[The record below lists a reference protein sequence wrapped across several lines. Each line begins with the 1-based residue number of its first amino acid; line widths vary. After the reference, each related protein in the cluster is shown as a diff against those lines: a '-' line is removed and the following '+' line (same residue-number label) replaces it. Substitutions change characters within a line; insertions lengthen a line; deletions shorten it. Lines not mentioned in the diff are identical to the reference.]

1 MSVEIAVGFYGKLPS
16 LGDFVGRRVPE
27 GIVER
32 WDHWLQESMATS
44 RASLGEH
51 WLDLYLTAPM
61 WRFFAHRG
69 VLGDQPVAGV
79 VFPSVDRVGRYFPLT
94 VFATLPADAVGLVVA
109 DQCASWFERVE
120 DLVLAQLEDENR
132 DIEEFEELLAATE
145 ERLAAGLDAVTWS
158 PWNTGFPD
166 ASGGDLTCLHVPLGE
181 RLDVGPAALAWL
193 DQMLVRST
201 AAPIFWWSS
210 GSNAVRPCWLVT
222 RGLPEPVA
230 FSSLLTGDW
239 HDWPWTSCEA
249 QDAWAVAGTSSLHM
263 ESAGSTHPGK
273 VRSENQDAY
282 TCRPECGLWAVADGM
297 GGHAE
302 GHVASQM
309 VRDALTAIEP
319 QTSLA
324 ATVNAVRAGLA
335 AVNEYLHSMSLRRI
349 NPVVSG
355 TTVVV
360 MLARDTKGV
369 CLWAGDSRLYRFR
382 GNTLTQLTVDHS
394 EATMDLAEGTEPSN
408 SNVITMAI
416 GGRDSLEFEQMSFDV
431 QLGDRYMLCSDG
443 LYREIAQEQI
453 CNLLHSGDAISTVDT
468 LIATALRG
476 EAADN
481 VTVVVVDAQ
490 PSAT

>member
-1 MSVEIAVGFYGKLPS
+1 MSTDVTVGFYGKLPT
-16 LGDFVGRRVPE
+16 LGDFVGRDVP
-27 GIVER
+27 GQIVER
-32 WDHWLQESMATS
+32 WDDWMQQSMAAS
-44 RASLGEH
+44 RAALGER

-94 VFATLPADAVGLVVA
+94 VFATLPDDAVGLVVA
-109 DQCASWFERVE
+109 DQCAAWFERVE
-120 DLVLAQLEDENR
+120 DLVLAQLEDESR
-132 DIEEFEELLAATE
+132 DVDDFEGSLAATGAKLMIG
-145 ERLAAGLDAVTWS
+145 LADVARS
-158 PWNTGFPD
+158 PWSTGFPD
-166 ASGGDLTCLHVPLGE
+166 VRGRALTCLHVPLGD
-181 RLDVGPAALAWL
+181 RPDIGPAALAWL
-193 DQMLVRST
+193 DQLLVGST
-201 AAPIFWWSS
+201 SAPVYWWSS

-222 RGLPEPVA
+222 AGLPEPLA
-230 FSSLLTGDW
+230 FGSMLTGDW
-239 HDWPWTSCEA
+239 QDWPWSSCEVGSPVSIGSA
-249 QDAWAVAGTSSLHM
+249 PPLHM

-273 VRSENQDAY
+273 IRSENQDAY

-319 QTSLA
+319 QASLA
-324 ATVNAVRAGLA
+324 ALVEAVRFALA
-335 AVNEYLHSMSLRRI
+335 QVNDYLHSLTMRRI

-360 MLARDTKGV
+360 MLARGTKGV
-369 CLWAGDSRLYRFR
+369 CLWAGDSRLYRYR
-382 GNTLTQLTVDHS
+382 NNLLAQLSVDHS
-394 EATMDLAEGTEPSN
+394 EAVAAEKSGVAPSN

-416 GGRDSLEFEQMSFDV
+416 GGRESLDFEQMSFDV
-431 QLGDRYMLCSDG
+431 QLGDRFLLCSDG
-443 LYREIAQEQI
+443 LYREISPTQLDD
-453 CNLLHSGDAISTVDT
+453 LLQAGDAISTVAALIENT
-468 LIATALRG
+468 LLG

-490 PSAT
+490 PGAT

>member
-1 MSVEIAVGFYGKLPS
+1 MSVDIAVGFYGKLPA

-32 WDHWLQESMATS
+32 WDGWMQESMVAS
-44 RASLGEH
+44 RTSLGDR

-120 DLVLAQLEDENR
+120 DLVLAQLEDESR
-132 DIEEFEELLAATE
+132 DVEEFEESLAATGAK
-145 ERLAAGLDAVTWS
+145 LVAGLGDVARS
-158 PWNTGFPD
+158 PWSTGFPD
-166 ASGGDLTCLHVPLGE
+166 ASGEGLTCLHVPLGD

-193 DQMLVRST
+193 DQMLVGST
-201 AAPIFWWSS
+201 GAPVYWWSS
-210 GSNAVRPCWLVT
+210 GSTAVRPCWLVT
-222 RGLPEPVA
+222 RGLPEPGA
-230 FSSLLTGDW
+230 FGSMLTGDW
-239 HDWPWTSCEA
+239 HDWPWTSCETQA
-249 QDAWAVAGTSSLHM
+249 AGAVAGASALHM

-309 VRDALTAIEP
+309 VRDALAAIEP
-319 QTSLA
+319 QASLA
-324 ATVNAVRAGLA
+324 AMVNAVRSALA
-335 AVNEYLHSMSLRRI
+335 QVNDYLHSLSQRRI

-360 MLARDTKGV
+360 MLARGNKGV

-382 GNTLTQLTVDHS
+382 DDALAQLTVDHS
-394 EATMDLAEGTEPSN
+394 EATMDLAEGAEPSN

-443 LYREIAQEQI
+443 LYREVTIAQI
-453 CNLLHSGDAISTVDT
+453 GNLLHSGDAISTVEA
-468 LIATALRG
+468 LIANTLRG